1 MAAVGVTILIDE
13 KCQIK
18 TGSYEFNNG
27 IKTGRPKTEK
37 ITKHICAPE
46 KGREDAI
53 ATLHKVL
60 QETVANN

>member
-1 MAAVGVTILIDE
+1 MAAVGATILIAE
-13 KCQIK
+13 KCQIQ
-18 TGSYEFNNG
+18 TGSYEFNNR
-27 IKTGRPKTEK
+27 IKTGRLKTEK
-37 ITKHICAPE
+37 IIKHVCAPE

>member
-1 MAAVGVTILIDE
+1 MAAVGATILIAE
-13 KCQIK
+13 QCRIK

-27 IKTGRPKTEK
+27 MNTGRLKTEK
-37 ITKHICAPE
+37 IIKHVCAPE
-46 KGREDAI
+46 KAREDAI